1 MKKTVF
7 VVLSLFIVLFFTS
20 SLSVYA
26 QQVKVSGFVRDTAGL
41 GVPGV
46 SVAIKG
52 QGNIGA
58 ITDAKGHYSINV
70 PNAKTVLVFTS
81 VGFMNTEVKVGN
93 HTNIDVN
100 LTPGTSNLDDVVVIG
115 YGSQKKRDVTGA
127 ISSVNS
133 KQIAERQ
140 AVDVFDALQGQ
151 SPGVQIAQE
160 SGRPGAESSIRIRG
174 TATIEAGA
182 NPLYIIDGAQGT
194 SMDGINPND
203 IESIE
208 ILRDAASAAIYG
220 ARSANGV
227 IIITTKRGKDGKA
240 RIDFRQTTSFGRLSH
255 KLPQANAADRRLYDL
270 KRGSFAV
277 KNNTV
282 NNDSLNP
289 GVNYIDNDYQDLL
302 TRTSIRS
309 QSDLSISGGT
319 PGLTYFGSFGYLQ
332 DKGIVLNSW
341 SNIARGRFN
350 VDYKANSKL
359 TFATRVQ
366 LSYKT
371 ENKISDGNVLAQA
384 IPRIPWLPIY
394 LADGSFSPPISGSY
408 NPIADVMLR
417 KNKFDIYNGSIY
429 NSLTY
434 ALSKSLK
441 FTVDANIAT
450 NISSNLTFSP
460 YILNPVGTQNDAIG
474 DSLNLATF
482 WQVQGFFNYS
492 KILKDGH
499 TISGVL
505 GVSADNSF
513 TKNSFSGG
521 TNLVA
526 NESVLSV
533 NAATIRSLSTPNSQR
548 IFSESYYARLGD
560 SYLGKYMINTTFRA
574 DGSSRF
580 APGNRWGYFGA
591 ASLGWR
597 FSDENFMNWSRKYLD
612 DGKLRLSYGL
622 TGNDQVAPYQYSN
635 QYTVG
640 NDFYNYNSG
649 ITASNILGN
658 PKLSWEETK
667 QINAGMDLALLKGRL
682 NVTLDLY
689 SKTTDKLLYRAP
701 LDKSTGYDFAAV
713 NIGSIRNQGVE
724 FLISGF
730 PYKSKEFT
738 WNISFNMSFNSN
750 KVLELYK
757 HTTLLPTTNNNNVWQ
772 VAEGGQLGNLYGYK
786 ALGVYQYDASNAYSS
801 DWERLTVNINGPGD
815 TSYLLNGKPYTGI
828 PNKISTNG
836 LKLGGGDMIWQNINP
851 TTGKRDSTIDD
862 RNRVVLGNAIPKW
875 TGDITNTFTYKQ
887 FSLSFNLYISWGNK
901 LYNAQFYNMNLI
913 STVNNTPTVDFIHQ
927 SWWHPGDNTIYPKA
941 KINSGLG
948 NTTYISSLYVE
959 DASFIR
965 FRNLKFTYQV
975 PKLVCSKLKINSV
988 SVFAFANNLAIWTK
1002 YKGYDP
1008 EISMSSVLTPGYDG
1022 GRYPRKKELG
1032 FGINVNF

>member
-1 MKKTVF
+1 MKKT
-7 VVLSLFIVLFFTS
+7 LCFIFSFSFFLIS
-20 SLSVYA
+20 CFLVNA
-26 QQVKVSGFVRDTAGL
+26 QAQTLKVSGVVKDSIGGGIPAVT
-41 GVPGV
+41 VT
-46 SVAIKG
+46 IKG
-52 QGNIGA
+52 QTSA
-58 ITDAKGHYSINV
+58 STLTDSKGFYTVTV
-70 PNAKTVLVFTS
+70 PSAKTVLVFSS
-81 VGFMNTEVKVGN
+81 VGYLPAEAKVGN
-93 HTNIDVN
+93 HTSIDIK
-100 LTPGTSNLDDVVVIG
+100 LTAGTSNLDEVVVIG

-127 ISSVNS
+127 ISSVNA
-133 KQIAERQ
+133 KQISERSPT
-140 AVDVFDALQGQ
+140 DVFDALQGQ

-182 NPLYIIDGAQGT
+182 NPLFIIDGAQGS

-208 ILRDAASAAIYG
+208 VLRDAASAAIYG

-240 RIDFRQTTSFGRLSH
+240 KIDFRQTTSFGKLSH
-255 KLPQANAADRRLYDL
+255 KLQQANAIDRRLYDL
-270 KRGSFAV
+270 KRGSFVV

-289 GVNYIDNDYQDLL
+289 GVNYIDNDYQDML
-302 TRTSIRS
+302 TRTGIRS

-319 PGLTYFGSFGYLQ
+319 PGLTYFGSFSYLQ

-341 SNIARGRFN
+341 SNIARARFN
-350 VDYKANSKL
+350 IDYKANNKI
-359 TFATRVQ
+359 TFATRIQ
-366 LSYKT
+366 ASYKT
-371 ENKISDGNVLAQA
+371 ENKISDGNVLSQA
-384 IPRIPWLPIY
+384 LPRISWLPVKDSSGNY
-394 LADGSFSPPISGSY
+394 LPPISGSY
-408 NPIADVMLR
+408 NPLADVMLR
-417 KNKFDIYNGSIY
+417 KNNFDVYNGGIY

-434 ALSKSLK
+434 TFSRALK
-441 FTVDANIAT
+441 FTVDANITA
-450 NISSNLTFSP
+450 NISHNLTFSP
-460 YILNPVGTQNDAIG
+460 YILNPVNAQNDAVG
-474 DSLNLATF
+474 DSVNLSTF

-492 KILKDGH
+492 KVIASKH
-499 TISGVL
+499 SVTGVL
-505 GVSADNSF
+505 GVSADNAF
-513 TKNSFSGG
+513 LNNSFSGG
-521 TNLVA
+521 ANLTA
-526 NESVLSV
+526 NESILAV
-533 NAATIRSLSTPNSQR
+533 NASTVRSLSNPYSQR
-548 IFSESYYARLGD
+548 VFSESYYARLGD
-560 SYLGKYMINTTFRA
+560 SYLGKYMLNTTFRA

-580 APGNRWGYFGA
+580 SPGRRWGYFGA

-597 FSDENFMNWSRKYLD
+597 FSDENFMDWSRKYLD

-640 NDFYNYNSG
+640 SDYYNMSSG
-649 ITASNILGN
+649 IAPSNILGN
-658 PKLSWEETK
+658 PNLSWEETR
-667 QINAGMDLALLKGRL
+667 QLNAGMDLALLKGRL

-689 SKTTDKLLYRAP
+689 SKTTNKLLYRAP

-713 NIGSIRNQGVE
+713 NIGSIRNQGIE
-724 FLISGF
+724 FLISGS
-730 PYKSKEFT
+730 PYKTKTFT
-738 WNISFNMSFNSN
+738 WNISLNMSFNDN

-757 HTTLLPTTNNNNVWQ
+757 HTTLLPTNSGNNVWQ
-772 VAEGGQLGNLYGYK
+772 VAEGGKLGNLYGYK

-801 DWERLTVNINGPGD
+801 DWQRLTVNINGPGD
-815 TSYLLNGKPYTGI
+815 TSYSLNGKAYAGV

-851 TTGKRDSTIDD
+851 ATGQRDSTIDD
-862 RNRVVLGNAIPKW
+862 RDRVILGNAIPKW
-875 TGDITNTFTYKQ
+875 TGDLTNMFTYKQ
-887 FSLSFNLYISWGNK
+887 FSLSFNFYISWGNQ
-901 LYNAQFYNMNLI
+901 LYNAQFYNMNII
-913 STVNNTPTVDFIHQ
+913 STVNSTPTVDFIRQ
-927 SWWHPGDNTIYPKA
+927 SWWHPGDITNYPKA

-965 FRNLKFTYQV
+965 FRNIKFSYQLS
-975 PKLVCSKLKINSV
+975 KQLCSKLGLNNV

-1022 GRYPRKKELG
+1022 GRYPRKKDLG
-1032 FGINVNF
+1032 IGVNVNF